1 MIIEDLLE
9 NIYFFAVLNF
19 FTIKMNEGSFKTS
32 KEEKQLIQQI
42 KKAAVLGS
50 GVMGSG
56 IAAHLANIGIP
67 TLLLDIVP
75 RELTEQEKNKGLTLE
90 DKVVRNRI
98 SATAIQKLL
107 KQKPAPLTSKKNI
120 ALIEA
125 GNFEDDMEKLK
136 DVDWIIEV
144 VVENLDIKKQIFER
158 VDANRKP
165 GSIVSSNTSGISVEA
180 MIEGRSDDFKKHF
193 LGTHFFNPPRYLK
206 LLEIIPTKETAPE
219 VLSFM
224 KKFGEDV
231 LGKGVVEAKDTPNFI
246 ANRIGTYGLLVTV
259 REMIKGGYSVG
270 EVDSV
275 TGPLIGRP
283 KSATFRTLDVVGLDT
298 FAHVARN
305 VYEKVEGAEK
315 EVFEVPAFM
324 NKMIENGWL
333 GSKSGQGFFLKQG
346 KEILEIN
353 PETLEYGP
361 RKKLSA
367 PSIELA
373 NQAKGTA
380 NKLKTLVFANDRAGQ
395 LLWSIFAPVFVYSA
409 ELVGVIADDIVAIDR
424 AMKWG
429 FGWSQGPF
437 ESWDALGVE
446 KVVSRM
452 EAEGL
457 AVPAW
462 VKEMLEKGI
471 ASFYKE
477 DENGD
482 VYFYHNGEYKL
493 IEENPKVINLAKIKK
508 QKGVIKKN
516 SGASLIDIGDGVAL
530 LEFHSKSNAIGPDIL
545 QMINFAID
553 EVEKNYKG
561 LVIGNQGKNF
571 CVGANLAMIL
581 MEAQDD
587 NIFDLD
593 LVVRQFQQASMKI
606 KYSSK
611 PVVVAPFGMTLG
623 GGAEVCLPAA
633 HIQASSETYMGLV
646 EVGVGLIPG
655 GGGNKELYIK
665 HLNSLPNG
673 VEVDLQ
679 NIANKVFE
687 SIAMAKVSTS
697 AEEARENNFLSKAD
711 GISFNSDHLIYDAK
725 QAVLAL
731 YEKGY
736 RPPVRRKIP
745 VVGETGYATLLLA
758 AQSMYYSG
766 YISEHDLKI
775 AKKLAYVIAGGK
787 VPYGTEVDEQYL
799 LDLEREAFLS
809 LVAEPKTQQR
819 MQHMLLKGKPLR
831 N

>member
-1 MIIEDLLE
+1 M
-9 NIYFFAVLNF
+9 
-19 FTIKMNEGSFKTS
+19 
-32 KEEKQLIQQI
+32 QQI

-67 TLLLDIVP
+67 TLLLDIAP
-75 RELTEQEKNKGLTLE
+75 RELTDAEKAKGLTLE
-90 DKVVRNRI
+90 NNVVRNRV
-98 SATAIQKLL
+98 SEGNRQKLL

-125 GNFEDDMEKLK
+125 GNFEDDMERLK

-144 VVENLDIKKQIFER
+144 VVENLSIKKQVFEK
-158 VDANRKP
+158 VDQHRKP

-180 MIEGRSDDFKKHF
+180 MSEGLSEDFQKHF

-206 LLEIIPTKETAPE
+206 LLEVIPTKNTSSE

-224 KKFGEDV
+224 KQFGEDV

-259 REMIKGGYSVG
+259 QEMLKGGYSVG
-270 EVDSV
+270 EVDSI

-298 FAHVARN
+298 FIHVANN
-305 VYEKVEGAEK
+305 VYDQVGGKEK
-315 EVFEVPAFM
+315 EVFEVPDFM
-324 NKMIENGWL
+324 KVMQEKGWL
-333 GSKSGQGFFLKQG
+333 GSKTGQGFFLKKG
-346 KEILEIN
+346 KEILELN

-361 RKKLSA
+361 RQKLKTAST
-367 PSIELA
+367 ELA
-373 NQAKGTA
+373 KQEKGTA
-380 NKLKTLVFANDRAGQ
+380 GKLKALVYSDDRSGQ
-395 LLWSIFAPVFVYSA
+395 LLWNILSPALLYSA
-409 ELVGVIADDIVAIDR
+409 QLHGEIADDVTAIDR

-429 FGWSQGPF
+429 FGWELGPF
-437 ESWDALGVE
+437 ETWDAIGVE
-446 KVVSRM
+446 KSVRKM
-452 EAEGL
+452 EEAGEE
-457 AVPAW
+457 VPAW
-462 VKEMLEKGI
+462 VKEMLEKDI
-471 ASFYKE
+471 NSFYKE
-477 DENGD
+477 EEGQK
-482 VYFYHNGEYKL
+482 YFYHNGEYRL
-493 IEENPKVINLAKIKK
+493 IEENHKVINLKQLKK

-516 SGASLIDIGDGVAL
+516 TGASLIDIGDGVAL
-530 LEFHSKSNAIGPDIL
+530 LEFHSQSNAIGLDII
-545 QMINFAID
+545 QMINFAVD

-571 CVGANLAMIL
+571 CVGANLGMIL

-587 NIFDLD
+587 NIYELD
-593 LVVRQFQQASMKI
+593 MVVRHFQNAMMKI
-606 KYSSK
+606 KYSAK
-611 PVVVAPFGMTLG
+611 PVVAAPFGMTLG

-646 EVGVGLIPG
+646 EAGVGLIPG
-655 GGGNKELYIK
+655 GSGNKELYLK
-665 HLNSLPNG
+665 HLENMPNG
-673 VEVDLQ
+673 VEFDLQ
-679 NIANKVFE
+679 KVANKVFE

-697 AEEARENNFLSKAD
+697 GEEARDNNFLNLAD
-711 GISFNSDHLIYDAK
+711 GISINGDHLLYDAK

-731 YEKGY
+731 HEKGY
-736 RPPVRRKIP
+736 KPPVRKKVP
-745 VVGETGYATLLLA
+745 VVGETGYATLLLG
-758 AQSMYYSG
+758 AQAMLYSG

-809 LVAEPKTQQR
+809 LVAEPKSQQR

>member
-1 MIIEDLLE
+1 M
-9 NIYFFAVLNF
+9 
-19 FTIKMNEGSFKTS
+19 
-32 KEEKQLIQQI
+32 QQI

-67 TLLLDIVP
+67 TLLLDIAP
-75 RELTEQEKNKGLTLE
+75 RELTDAEKAKGLTLE
-90 DKVVRNRI
+90 NKEVRNRI
-98 SATAIQKLL
+98 SEGNRQKLL

-125 GNFEDDMEKLK
+125 GNFEDDMERLK

-144 VVENLDIKKQIFER
+144 VVENLSIKKQVFEK
-158 VDANRKP
+158 VDQHRKP

-180 MIEGRSDDFKKHF
+180 MSEGRSEDFQKHF

-206 LLEIIPTKETAPE
+206 LLEVIPTKNTSSE
-219 VLSFM
+219 VLSFL
-224 KKFGEDV
+224 KQFGEDV

-259 REMIKGGYSVG
+259 QEMLKGGYSVG
-270 EVDSV
+270 EVDSI

-298 FAHVARN
+298 FIHVANN
-305 VYEKVEGAEK
+305 VYDQVDGKEK
-315 EVFEVPAFM
+315 EVFEVPDFM
-324 NKMIENGWL
+324 KVMQEKGWL
-333 GSKSGQGFFLKQG
+333 GSKTGQGFFLKKG
-346 KEILEIN
+346 KEILELN

-361 RKKLSA
+361 RQKLKTASA
-367 PSIELA
+367 ELA
-373 NQAKGTA
+373 KQEKGTA
-380 NKLKTLVFANDRAGQ
+380 GKLKALVYSDDRSGQ
-395 LLWSIFAPVFVYSA
+395 LLWNILSPALLYSA
-409 ELVGVIADDIVAIDR
+409 QLHGEIADDVTAIDR

-429 FGWSQGPF
+429 FGWELGPF
-437 ESWDALGVE
+437 ETWDAIGVE
-446 KVVSRM
+446 KSVRKM
-452 EAEGL
+452 EEAGEE
-457 AVPAW
+457 VPAW

-471 ASFYKE
+471 NSFYKE
-477 DENGD
+477 EEGQK
-482 VYFYHNGEYKL
+482 YFYHNGEYRL
-493 IEENPKVINLAKIKK
+493 IEENPKIINLKQLKK

-516 SGASLIDIGDGVAL
+516 TGASLVDIGDGVAL
-530 LEFHSKSNAIGPDIL
+530 LEFHSQSNAIGLDII
-545 QMINFAID
+545 QMINFAVD

-571 CVGANLAMIL
+571 CVGANLGMIL

-587 NIFDLD
+587 NIYELD
-593 LVVRQFQQASMKI
+593 MVVRHFQNAMMKI
-606 KYSSK
+606 KYSAK
-611 PVVVAPFGMTLG
+611 PVVAAPFGMTLG

-655 GGGNKELYIK
+655 GSGNKELYLK
-665 HLNSLPNG
+665 HLENMPNG
-673 VEVDLQ
+673 VEFDLQ
-679 NIANKVFE
+679 KVANKVFE

-697 AEEARENNFLSKAD
+697 GEEARDNNFLNLAD
-711 GISFNSDHLIYDAK
+711 GISVNGDHLLYDAK

-731 YEKGY
+731 HEKGY
-736 RPPVRRKIP
+736 KPPVRNKVP
-745 VVGETGYATLLLA
+745 VVGETGYATLLLG
-758 AQSMYYSG
+758 AQAMLYSG

-809 LVAEPKTQQR
+809 LVAEPKSQQR

>member
-1 MIIEDLLE
+1 M
-9 NIYFFAVLNF
+9 
-19 FTIKMNEGSFKTS
+19 
-32 KEEKQLIQQI
+32 IQQI

-67 TLLLDIVP
+67 TLLLDIAP
-75 RELTEQEKNKGLTLE
+75 RELTDAEKAKGLTLE
-90 DKVVRNRI
+90 NKEVRNRI
-98 SATAIQKLL
+98 SEGNRQKLL

-125 GNFEDDMEKLK
+125 GNFEDDMERLK

-144 VVENLDIKKQIFER
+144 VVENLSIKKQIFEK
-158 VDANRKP
+158 VDQHRKP

-180 MIEGRSDDFKKHF
+180 MSEGRSEDFQKHF

-206 LLEIIPTKETAPE
+206 LLEVIPAKKTSSE

-224 KKFGEDV
+224 KQFGEDV

-259 REMIKGGYSVG
+259 QEMLKGGYSVG
-270 EVDSV
+270 EVDSI

-298 FAHVARN
+298 FIHVANN
-305 VYEKVEGAEK
+305 VYDQVVGKEK
-315 EVFEVPAFM
+315 EVFEVPDFM
-324 NKMIENGWL
+324 RVMQEKGWL
-333 GSKSGQGFFLKQG
+333 GSKTGQGFFLKKG
-346 KEILEIN
+346 KEILELN

-361 RKKLSA
+361 RQKLKTAST
-367 PSIELA
+367 ELA
-373 NQAKGTA
+373 KQEKGTA
-380 NKLKTLVFANDRAGQ
+380 GKLKALVYSDDRSGQ
-395 LLWSIFAPVFVYSA
+395 LLWNILSPALLYSA
-409 ELVGVIADDIVAIDR
+409 QLHGEIADDVTAIDR

-429 FGWSQGPF
+429 FGWELGPF
-437 ESWDALGVE
+437 ETWDAIGVE
-446 KVVSRM
+446 KSVRKM
-452 EAEGL
+452 EEAGEE
-457 AVPAW
+457 VPAW
-462 VKEMLEKGI
+462 VKEMLEKGFN
-471 ASFYKE
+471 SFYKE
-477 DENGD
+477 EEGQK
-482 VYFYHNGEYKL
+482 YFYHNGEYRL
-493 IEENPKVINLAKIKK
+493 IEENPKVINLKQLKK

-516 SGASLIDIGDGVAL
+516 TGASLVDIGDGVAL
-530 LEFHSKSNAIGPDIL
+530 LEFHSQSNAIGLDII
-545 QMINFAID
+545 QMINFAVD
-553 EVEKNYKG
+553 EVEQNYKG

-571 CVGANLAMIL
+571 CVGANLGMIL

-587 NIFDLD
+587 NIYELD
-593 LVVRQFQQASMKI
+593 MVVRHFQNAMMKI

-611 PVVVAPFGMTLG
+611 PVVAAPFGMTLG

-655 GGGNKELYIK
+655 GSGNKELYLK
-665 HLNSLPNG
+665 HLESMPNG
-673 VEVDLQ
+673 VEFDLQ
-679 NIANKVFE
+679 KVANKVFE

-697 AEEARENNFLSKAD
+697 GEEARDNNFLNLAD
-711 GISFNSDHLIYDAK
+711 GISVNGDHLLYDAK

-731 YEKGY
+731 HEKGY
-736 RPPVRRKIP
+736 KPPVRKKVP
-745 VVGETGYATLLLA
+745 VVGETGYATLLLG
-758 AQSMYYSG
+758 AQAMLYSG

-809 LVAEPKTQQR
+809 LVAEPKSQQR